1 MTDCKDESETDLELL
16 STLRGEEIRSLWF
29 GLSFGDDGERA
40 FSRDEVR
47 SLNAWPF
54 PLPSPDCDEVFV

>member
-16 STLRGEEIRSLWF
+16 STLRGEEIRSWWF

-40 FSRDEVR
+40 LSRDEVR
-47 SLNAWPF
+47 SPNAWPF
-54 PLPSPDCDEVFV
+54 PLPNPGFDEIFP